1 MKTQEIYD
9 KIIAD
14 QDEFFAEFF
23 FSEGSITGDLATYC
37 PRIDD
42 WNADP
47 PGLAQKELESLRL
60 DGTFDIVIEED
71 PADEGRAY
79 FLDGVL
85 HLPSHSTES
94 AMLLHETIHMLE
106 KRLGRLP
113 SYYRDGLIM
122 SLYRSLLPRI
132 NELDDMLSDLLCLV
146 EHEGFRLQ
154 TVGRRSSGNHDL
166 LFILKAFD
174 LDLRLHWPLGTVLT
188 SGSSDFEHR
197 FENAVFDSE

>member
-1 MKTQEIYD
+1 MNIRA
-9 KIIAD
+9 IIDRIISD
-14 QDEFFAEFF
+14 QNELFAEFF
-23 FSEGSITGDLATYC
+23 YEDGTVTGELATYC

-42 WNADP
+42 YNSTA
-47 PGLAQKELESLRL
+47 PGLAQKELESLLL
-60 DGTFDIVIEED
+60 DGTFDVVIEED

-79 FLDGVL
+79 FSDGVL

-94 AMLLHETIHMLE
+94 AMLLHETLHMLE

-154 TVGRRSSGNHDL
+154 TVGRRSSGDHDL